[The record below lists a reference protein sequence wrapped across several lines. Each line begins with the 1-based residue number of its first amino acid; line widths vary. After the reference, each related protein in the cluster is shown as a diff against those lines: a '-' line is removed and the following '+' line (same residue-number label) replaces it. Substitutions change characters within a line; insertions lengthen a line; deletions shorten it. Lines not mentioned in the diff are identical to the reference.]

1 LLGRETR
8 AARVSPDGSRKL
20 THWTAIANY
29 VAANWLEDAGVVTT
43 VVGIW
48 LTTRRKLICWP
59 VVLVSDVLYL
69 IVFYRVRLY
78 SDTLLQLFF
87 LAFTLY
93 GWWYWWRGVREEGE
107 VRVVRMTLPGLVAG
121 LAAGAAGS
129 VLLGLLMVRIGAA
142 LPHLD
147 ATLASYSLV
156 ASWWQARK
164 HIANWWLW
172 IAVDLVYIGEYIY
185 KGLKPTA
192 ALYALLVALAALGLR
207 DWRRASQVSE
217 SKAAVAATVS

>member
-1 LLGRETR
+1 M
-8 AARVSPDGSRKL
+8 
-20 THWTAIANY
+20 HWTAIANY
-29 VAANWLEDAGVVTT
+29 LAATWLEDAGVVTT

-59 VVLVSDVLYL
+59 VVLISDVLYL

-78 SDTLLQLFF
+78 SDALLQILF

-107 VRVVRMTLPGLVAG
+107 VRVVRLPLPNLLAG

-129 VLLGLLMVRIGAA
+129 VLLGLLMEWMGAA

-147 ATLASYSLV
+147 ATLTSYSLV
-156 ASWWQARK
+156 ASWWGARK

-172 IAVDLVYIGEYIY
+172 IAVDVVYIGEYLY
-185 KGLKPTA
+185 KGLRPTA
-192 ALYALLVALAALGLR
+192 ALYAGLVALAALGLR
-207 DWRRASQVSE
+207 DWRRAEASN
-217 SKAAVAATVS
+217 